1 VEDIVQLSDGPWVRD
16 MPGPPPRYCPAFPD
30 EFLAEAKRLVRAR
43 TAASHLRQRAR
54 LALMLHECPSLSNV
68 EAAARLDLHPNSI
81 RLWRQRW
88 AKGHFTFDDDTGR
101 GRKPVFSP
109 P

>member
-1 VEDIVQLSDGPWVRD
+1 
-16 MPGPPPRYCPAFPD
+16 MPGPAPHYRPNFPD
-30 EFLAEAKRLVRAR
+30 EFLAEARRLAAAR

-54 LALMLHECPSLSNV
+54 LVLLLHERPLATNV
-68 EAAARLDLHPNSI
+68 EVAAQFDLHPNCV
-81 RLWRQRW
+81 RRWRQRW
-88 AKGHFTFDDDTGR
+88 AQGNFTLEDAPGR